1 MAANAVAVPETR
13 TLPSSPTEN
22 VTPFAVLPASFGS
35 SSSPPAT
42 FSATLDTLVRPGGE
56 YGCGSAPSANMGKA
70 VPLAATPALTY
81 TPARVVAAS
90 PGTVNVTGSAASA
103 I

>member
-1 MAANAVAVPETR
+1 MAANAVAVPETW

-22 VTPFAVLPASFGS
+22 VTPFAVLPASFGNRF
-35 SSSPPAT
+35 PPAT